1 MPFQV
6 DLVSPEGS
14 LFSGEASMVVA
25 RSVDGDI
32 AFQPG
37 HVPFIGVLATNRVK
51 LYLTDDTEAVMAV
64 HRGFVEVSGESVT
77 VLSDVAELAADIDVP
92 RAEAALARATDA
104 LRIDGENSE
113 AAAASQRASI
123 RLEVAATA

>member
-1 MPFQV
+1 MPFKV

-51 LYLTDDTEAVMAV
+51 LYLTDDTETVMAV

-104 LRIDGENSE
+104 LRIDGDNAE

-123 RLEVAATA
+123 RIEVAATA